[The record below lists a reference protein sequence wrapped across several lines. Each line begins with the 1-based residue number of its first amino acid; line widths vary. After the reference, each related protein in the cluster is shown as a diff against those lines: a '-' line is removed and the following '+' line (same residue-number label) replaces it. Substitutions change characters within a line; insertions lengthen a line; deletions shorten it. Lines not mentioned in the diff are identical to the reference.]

1 MSTRPISDTW
11 YLARTKTKD
20 PNTGRNYYGAYP
32 AGFLERARLVLG
44 VKKTD
49 TVWHI
54 CGGHAREYNGI
65 KGGIHLTGFGLNDLT
80 FDLDHLTNPDVVCDV
95 RDLDK
100 LSSGSDSA
108 DDYLKLSED
117 SKMFFTFRDAH
128 NTEYDALRKPDAVI
142 IDRPYTPEDADQ
154 YRVGRSVFPDLNKL
168 LRDCLNLVKT
178 GGRVGVL
185 DYMVPQ
191 GNSGKCVG
199 VYPVIAGTNCRIR
212 AFTVWEKEQ

>member
-1 MSTRPISDTW
+1 MSVRPISDTW
-11 YLARTKTKD
+11 FLARTKTKN
-20 PNTGRNYYGAYP
+20 PNTGKSYYGAYP

-44 VKKTD
+44 VSKID

-54 CGGHAREYNGI
+54 CGGYAREYNGV
-65 KGGIHLTGFGLNDLT
+65 KGGINLSGFGQNDLT
-80 FDLDHLTNPDVVCDV
+80 FDLDHTTHPDVCCDV

-100 LSSGSDSA
+100 LREAESEM
-108 DDYLKLSED
+108 YLALSEGY
-117 SKMFFTFRDAH
+117 KKYFTFQDSFD
-128 NTEYDALRKPDAVI
+128 TEYDVIKKPDGII
-142 IDRPYTPEDADQ
+142 IDRPYTLEDADQ

-178 GGRVGVL
+178 GGKVGIL

-191 GNSGKCVG
+191 GNLGKCVG

-212 AFTVWEKEQ
+212 AFTVWEKTDE

>member
-1 MSTRPISDTW
+1 MSVRPISDTW
-11 YLARTKTKD
+11 FLARTKTKD
-20 PNTGRNYYGAYP
+20 PNTGKSYYGAYP

-44 VKKTD
+44 AKKLD
-49 TVWHI
+49 TVWHV

-65 KGGIHLTGFGLNDLT
+65 KGGIHLSGFGINDLT

-100 LSSGSDSA
+100 LCSDVDPA
-108 DDYLKLSED
+108 DDFLILSDD
-117 SKMFFTFRDAH
+117 SKLFTFRDAH
-128 NTEYDALRKPDAVI
+128 NTEYNLLRKPDGII
-142 IDRPYTPEDADQ
+142 IDRPYTPDDADQ
-154 YRVGRSVFPDLNKL
+154 YRVGRAVFPDLNKL
-168 LRDCLNLVKT
+168 LRDCLTLVKT

-212 AFTVWEKEQ
+212 AFTVWERSE